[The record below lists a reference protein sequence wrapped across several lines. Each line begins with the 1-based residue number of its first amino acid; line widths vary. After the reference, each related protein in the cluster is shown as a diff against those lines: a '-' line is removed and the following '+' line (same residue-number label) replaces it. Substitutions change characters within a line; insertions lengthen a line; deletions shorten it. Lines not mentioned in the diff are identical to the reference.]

1 MLYIA
6 VRDALD
12 GGAAVAAAA
21 YADAERIERPRAVCE
36 R

>member
-1 MLYIA
+1 MFCA

-21 YADAERIERPRAVCE
+21 YADAERIERLRAVCE
-36 R
+36 P

>member
-1 MLYIA
+1 MVYSA
-6 VRDALD
+6 VRGALD

-21 YADAERIERPRAVCE
+21 YTDAERIERLRAVCE